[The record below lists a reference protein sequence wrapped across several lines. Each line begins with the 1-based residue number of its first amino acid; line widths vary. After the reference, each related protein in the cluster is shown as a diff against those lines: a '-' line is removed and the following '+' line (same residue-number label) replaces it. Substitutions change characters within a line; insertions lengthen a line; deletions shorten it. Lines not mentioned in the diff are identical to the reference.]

1 MGEKLYFLRPL
12 LEKDTPHMLEWLHD
26 RTVTEYL
33 QLDGSGAT
41 LADAACFIQSAQ
53 NESVDLHR
61 AVVDCNDT
69 YLGTVS
75 LKNIDTGK
83 REAEYAIAM
92 RASAMETGAAFAATQ
107 DILNIA
113 FQILGLRRVYLNVLQ
128 ENQRAVRFY
137 NKCGFQYTHQGE
149 LVLRGER
156 RVLLWYEKSVK
167 TDT

>member
-1 MGEKLYFLRPL
+1 
-12 LEKDTPHMLEWLHD
+12 MLEWLHD

-92 RASAMETGAAFAATQ
+92 RASAMGTGAAFAATQ

-128 ENQRAVRFY
+128 ETSVRSVFTTNVVFSIRTKVSWSCGESAGSCFGMKRA
-137 NKCGFQYTHQGE
+137 
-149 LVLRGER
+149 L
-156 RVLLWYEKSVK
+156 K